1 MAFGSVP
8 SPSQQQ
14 RDLFGDCF
22 FPGRRKSTQ
31 WGPFQPKRPLR
42 AHRSR
47 FSPEQRPLGESCG
60 SLAGRHLLDGAEP
73 RSHPSPAQRRW
84 DPGVD
89 GPSSGCSGSREHCA
103 GPAPPRQ
110 PRRAPAGPSPA
121 LLPSCR
127 PGCADSPACS
137 WLHGPHAAAPPAG
150 LAPAFQGGPGE
161 GRREGA
167 SWRRRPLSAAGPPCA
182 LCRSRSGGRRP
193 GGP

>member
-1 MAFGSVP
+1 MATAFSLAG
-8 SPSQQQ
+8 
-14 RDLFGDCF
+14 G
-22 FPGRRKSTQ
+22 
-31 WGPFQPKRPLR
+31 R
-42 AHRSR
+42 AHSGGLSSRNGPCVRTGAASRRSR
-47 FSPEQRPLGESCG
+47 GLSVSPPWPCG

-73 RSHPSPAQRRW
+73 RSHPSPAQRQW